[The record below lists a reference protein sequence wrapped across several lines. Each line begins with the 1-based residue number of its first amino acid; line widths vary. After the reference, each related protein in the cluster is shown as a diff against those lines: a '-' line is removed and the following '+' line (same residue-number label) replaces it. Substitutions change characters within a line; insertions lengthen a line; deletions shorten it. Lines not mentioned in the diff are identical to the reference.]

1 MPPGSAKT
9 IELLRIGNPWL
20 VGQHVNRVVPVFAA
34 HNVIAPDF
42 VRSRSLQSIKD
53 LAFDAGRAIR
63 ESLGASLQVHT
74 EDYKDLQETT
84 FGLLAPERRIFQDH
98 RNGGASEQGSLFPLV
113 GGLAAP
119 AASDDGLG
127 KRLRELLLR
136 HRSDWQK
143 KLLEL
148 MAPSVARD
156 PATAFAVR
164 LLGGTSGEPAPEEM
178 PRRPLVLRGIDK
190 ACAEFVDNLLDLEVC
205 DNRVSAIRRFAMGA
219 YFVGILRMVAG
230 VVTDAGEDLPQ
241 VFVYCGL
248 PPGAGN
254 DPLVRAASKSFTR
267 WIAASQS
274 ATARQIHAKL
284 KETPVLPRTPKAER
298 LRQQVRT
305 LLGERLGERQLD
317 ATMTGLARIVESKE
331 LSEEWAR
338 RAVDSRTLGFSKS
351 EYARR
356 VRSLGANIGF
366 AGPDRGR
373 MPRLMLD
380 TPLLGVLAQGI
391 VGRGSLPYEDF
402 VTRLSERFGL
412 VTGIGSDDAIVDR
425 LGDLGSEGYDPYEVL
440 QRNQEL
446 LRERL
451 LRTGLARNYS
461 DSHTE
466 VFGHA

>member
-1 MPPGSAKT
+1 MPSGSAKT
-9 IELLRIGNPWL
+9 IDFLRIGNPWL

-42 VRSRSLQSIKD
+42 ARSRSLQSIKD
-53 LAFDAGRAIR
+53 LAFDAGKAIK
-63 ESLGASLQVHT
+63 ESLSSYLQVPA
-74 EDYKDLQETT
+74 EEYQDLQETT
-84 FGLLAPERRIFQDH
+84 FGLLAPERRIFHDH
-98 RNGGASEQGSLFPLV
+98 RNGGANEQGSLFPLV

-143 KLLEL
+143 RLVAL
-148 MAPSVARD
+148 MAPKTAGD

-164 LLGGTSGEPAPEEM
+164 LLGGAAGEPCPEEL

-190 ACAEFVDNLLDLEVC
+190 ACAEFVDNLLDLEPS
-205 DNRVSAIRRFAMGA
+205 DNRVPAIRRFAIGA
-219 YFVGILRMVAG
+219 YFVGVLRMVAG
-230 VVTDAGEDLPQ
+230 VVTDAGDALPQ

-248 PPGAGN
+248 PPGEGG
-254 DPLVRAASKSFTR
+254 DPLVRAASKSFNR
-267 WIAASQS
+267 WIAASHS
-274 ATARQIHAKL
+274 ATARQIHATL
-284 KETPVLPRTPKAER
+284 KETPVLPRTPRTDR

-305 LLGERLGERQLD
+305 LLGEKLGERQLD
-317 ATMTGLARIVESKE
+317 ATMAGLARIIEGKE

-338 RAVDSRTLGFSKS
+338 RAIDSRTVGFSKS

-356 VRSLGANIGF
+356 VRSLGANVGF

-373 MPRLMLD
+373 MPRLMID

-402 VTRLSERFGL
+402 VTQLSERFGL
-412 VTGIGSDDAIVDR
+412 VTGIGSDDTIVDR

-440 QRNQEL
+440 ERNQEL
-446 LRERL
+446 LRERMV
-451 LRTGLARNYS
+451 RTGLARTYS